1 MRWGATLSLV
11 LALAGCSGDSGAPPH
26 QLKVSRID
34 SEAVASAMPVSK
46 PDLSKSGD
54 GRRRMRW
61 TLADAGPGG
70 ILEAIGDVQ
79 SDADQ
84 ISMVCAQFDAAG
96 NMIPAIRPDSY
107 CLKLMGQ
114 FFGRFVLDGNRLARE
129 LLEQEQRG
137 GVVAG
142 VTLGD
147 FSFDTWQGFSAVRR
161 YSRMRRH

>member
-1 MRWGATLSLV
+1 MKWGATLSLV
-11 LALAGCSGDSGAPPH
+11 LALAGCNGDSTAPPH

-46 PDLSKSGD
+46 QELSKSGD

-70 ILEAIGDVQ
+70 ILEAIGDAQ

-84 ISMVCAQFDAAG
+84 ISMVCTEFDAAG
-96 NMIPAIRPDSY
+96 NLIPATRPDSY

-129 LLEQEQRG
+129 LLEQEQRAR
-137 GVVAG
+137 VVAD

-147 FSFDTWQGFSAVRR
+147 FSLETFQGYSAVRR
-161 YSRMRRH
+161 YSRMRRQ